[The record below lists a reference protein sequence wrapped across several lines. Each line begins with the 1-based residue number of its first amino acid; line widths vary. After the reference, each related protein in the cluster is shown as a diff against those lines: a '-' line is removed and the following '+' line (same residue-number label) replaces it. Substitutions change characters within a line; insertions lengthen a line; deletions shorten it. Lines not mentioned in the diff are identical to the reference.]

1 MKGKMIRMLTM
12 HVVFEKLE
20 AYYDGNDSVFVIAF
34 DNKEDAD
41 DYVKNNPQHS
51 YYVDTRNL
59 YAVGK
64 GVDNNGKN
72 QTV

>member
-12 HVVFEKLE
+12 HVVFEKLD
-20 AYYDGNDSVFVIAF
+20 AFYDDDDSVFVIAF

-41 DYVKNNPQHS
+41 DYVKDNPQHN

-59 YAVGK
+59 YAVAK
-64 GVDNNGKN
+64 VNG
-72 QTV
+72 